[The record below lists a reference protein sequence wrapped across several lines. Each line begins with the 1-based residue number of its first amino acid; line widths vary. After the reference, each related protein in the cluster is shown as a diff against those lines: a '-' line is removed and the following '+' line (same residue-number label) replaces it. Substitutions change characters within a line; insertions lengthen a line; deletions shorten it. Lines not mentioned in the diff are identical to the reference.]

1 MDLGYRKGYFVEH
14 LLELDR
20 LDDLVEGLCSKG
32 GLEVDLYSMDGL
44 VVDLSI
50 RLVVPI
56 LVVLLSLVEVLCS
69 LDDLVVVLYSMDV
82 LVVVHVRLVHLVHLV
97 LLGLLVSK
105 PYLLS

>member
-1 MDLGYRKGYFVEH
+1 MDLGFQKGYFVEH

-20 LDDLVEGLCSKG
+20 LDDLVEGLCSKD

-56 LVVLLSLVEVLCS
+56 LVVLLALVEVLCN
-69 LDDLVVVLYSMDV
+69 LGDLVVVLWT
-82 LVVVHVRLVHLVHLV
+82 
-97 LLGLLVSK
+97 
-105 PYLLS
+105 

>member
-20 LDDLVEGLCSKG
+20 LDDLVEGLCSKD

-82 LVVVHVRLVHLVHLV
+82 LVVVHVRLVHLV
-97 LLGLLVSK
+97 LLDLLVSK